1 MRHTARVP
9 AVAPTTTD
17 SRRWLVRGPGRTDG
31 RTAARLIAALLVVGA
46 GLGSLNLLVDG
57 VLRPGGTR
65 WVYAGAMASL
75 VALAVVVRVRD
86 RLGPRFVAVL
96 VLVGDL
102 VYVVVALSITDP
114 MMYAPPLMLLFC
126 AFSAAWFLDG
136 WRLGLHLGIVP
147 VACWVALQASFDD
160 PGALAVQVVVQSVI
174 LDVTTLG
181 VVWLRR
187 QVQRLVADTERLS
200 TTDPLTGLAN
210 RRSLVAGGDR
220 LWRQAQRDGA
230 SVAAFV
236 LDLDRFKELNDEHGH
251 AAGDAVLQAVATSLT
266 GAVRPAD
273 VLARTGGE
281 EMVVLGVVHGHDDAR
296 QLGERLRAAVQRAGG
311 RHPVTASVGVA
322 LTGPRPG
329 DDPQD
334 AVRKLIDRAD
344 LAMYTAKQAGRD
356 RVELAGG
363 AVPGPR
369 VGGS

>member
-1 MRHTARVP
+1 MGHTARVP

-65 WVYAGAMASL
+65 WLYAGAMALL

-114 MMYAPPLMLLFC
+114 MRYAPPLMLLFC

-136 WRLGLHLGIVP
+136 WLLRIHLGVVP
-147 VACWVALQASFDD
+147 LACWLALQASFDD
-160 PGALAVQVVVQSVI
+160 PAALAVQVVVQSVI

-187 QVQRLVADTERLS
+187 QVQQLVADTERLS

-251 AAGDAVLQAVATSLT
+251 AAGDAVLQAVATALT

-296 QLGERLRAAVQRAGG
+296 QLGERLRTAVQRAGG

-322 LTGPRPG
+322 MTGPQPG

>member
-1 MRHTARVP
+1 MP
-9 AVAPTTTD
+9 AAVPTTTD
-17 SRRWLVRGPGRTDG
+17 VRRWLVRGPGPTDG

-46 GLGSLNLLVDG
+46 ALGSLNLLVDG

-65 WVYAGAMASL
+65 WVYAGAMALL
-75 VALAVVVRVRD
+75 VSLAVVVRVRD
-86 RLGPRFVAVL
+86 RVGPRLVAVL

-114 MMYAPPLMLLFC
+114 VQYAPPLMLLFC

-136 WRLGLHLGIVP
+136 WPLRAHLAVVP
-147 VACWVALQASFDD
+147 VACWLALQASFEATA
-160 PGALAVQVVVQSVI
+160 ALAVQVVVQSVI

-200 TTDPLTGLAN
+200 STDPLTGLAN

-230 SVAAFV
+230 SVAACV

-251 AAGDAVLQAVATSLT
+251 AAGDAVLQAVATQLAGT
-266 GAVRPAD
+266 VRPAD

-281 EMVVLGVVHGHDDAR
+281 EMVVLGLVRGSADAR
-296 QLGERLRAAVQRAGG
+296 QLGERLRAAVQRAGD

-322 LTGPRPG
+322 VAGPHPD

-344 LAMYTAKQAGRD
+344 LAMYTAKQTGRD
-356 RVELAGG
+356 RVELADG
-363 AVPGPR
+363 AVPRPR

>member
-1 MRHTARVP
+1 MP
-9 AVAPTTTD
+9 AAPHPATE
-17 SRRWLVRGPGRTDG
+17 SRRWLLPGAGRTDS
-31 RTAARLIAALLVVGA
+31 RTAARLIAALLLVGA
-46 GLGSLNLLVDG
+46 ALGSLNLLVES

-65 WVYAGAMASL
+65 WVYAGAMALL
-75 VALAVVVRVRD
+75 VVLAVVVRVRD
-86 RLGPRFVAVL
+86 RVGTSLVAVL

-114 MMYAPPLMLLFC
+114 MRYAPPLMLLFC

-136 WRLGLHLGIVP
+136 WRLGVHLGVVP
-147 VACWVALQASFDD
+147 VACWLALQGSFDD
-160 PGALAVQVVVQSVI
+160 RAALAVQVVVQSIV

-200 TTDPLTGLAN
+200 STDPLTGLAN

-220 LWRQAQRDGA
+220 LWRQALRDGA
-230 SVAAFV
+230 AVAAFV

-281 EMVVLGVVHGHDDAR
+281 EMVVLGLVHGAADAE
-296 QLGERLRAAVQRAGG
+296 QLGERLRAAVQRAGH
-311 RHPVTASVGVA
+311 RLHPVTASVGVA
-322 LTGPRPG
+322 LAGPRPG

-356 RVELAGG
+356 RVELAEPV
-363 AVPGPR
+363 VPRPR
-369 VGGS
+369 VGGA